1 MAINTTPVDRVAL
14 TVINTTP
21 CRPEPGALSVTAL
34 RRRLE

>member
-21 CRPEPGALSVTAL
+21 CRPEPGTLIVMPL